1 MRSGLSAIPIR
12 VEQQDATASTG
23 TIGGGVTALLVEIAS
38 KLDRL
43 ADGDEPSAI
52 DLRSMPMSPAD
63 REQLLKAL
71 GQGEVVITLQ
81 ADGESTIRETSMHG
95 VWWTEHFDR
104 DGEML
109 AAFIEIARVPGILFV
124 DPDELRNSARRLR
137 ASVTMA
143 LSLRPN

>member
-43 ADGDEPSAI
+43 ADGDEPCAI

-71 GQGEVVITLQ
+71 GQGEAGCQ
-81 ADGESTIRETSMHG
+81 EGCEGRG
-95 VWWTEHFDR
+95 
-104 DGEML
+104 G
-109 AAFIEIARVPGILFV
+109 G
-124 DPDELRNSARRLR
+124 R
-137 ASVTMA
+137 ASGLGA
-143 LSLRPN
+143 I